1 MSITIPD
8 SVTSIGDSAFY
19 GCSSLMSVTI
29 GNSVTSIGD
38 SAFGGCSNL
47 YVIYNNSNLN
57 FEFGSSDNGY
67 IAKNA
72 KLIVNK
78 NGSKRYRDE
87 EYIDTTEG
95 FLFEKKN
102 GYALIAYLGNE
113 NTITLPNDI
122 DGNSYTIYR
131 MRGVRNVI
139 IPDGVTSIGDSAFS
153 DCKSLA
159 SITIPDSVTS
169 IGDSAF
175 SGCSSLTSITIPD
188 SVTSIGSDAFS
199 GCSSLTSVTIPDS
212 VTSIG
217 SDAFGYTAY
226 YNNPDNWEN
235 GTLHIGKHLIKLSED
250 ATYYASR
257 GGAIAPDALGGCYK
271 LKKLTIGGD
280 HYRILSSLTN
290 LETLV
295 LTDLPTHYIYQYFG
309 GTSSLP
315 ITLKNI
321 VLTDSVRMRFGAFYG
336 ITGVTIYVVANEK
349 DVRWDENFPG
359 WNNGNKVV
367 YGDKW
372 ITADFYDKDGNIIS
386 SDILLTSQIVRQPY
400 VASMMDDTYYYEF
413 LGWDIDGDGIDDVV
427 PATSS
432 SNISA
437 RAVYGKDYKCV
448 AVGHSYIDVITPP
461 TLDSEGFTTHTCSV
475 CGDEYI
481 DSYVDKLQYIIGDVN
496 GDRAV
501 NKDDAIHLLMHI
513 FYPDVYPVNQ
523 NCDFDGNGIVDTDDA
538 IYLLMHISFPDAYP
552 IP

>member
-1 MSITIPD
+1 MTSIGNFAFSGCSSLKSINIPD
-8 SVTSIGDSAFY
+8 SVTSI
-19 GCSSLMSVTI
+19 
-29 GNSVTSIGD
+29 
-38 SAFGGCSNL
+38 
-47 YVIYNNSNLN
+47 
-57 FEFGSSDNGY
+57 
-67 IAKNA
+67 
-72 KLIVNK
+72 
-78 NGSKRYRDE
+78 
-87 EYIDTTEG
+87 
-95 FLFEKKN
+95 
-102 GYALIAYLGNE
+102 E
-113 NTITLPNDI
+113 N
-122 DGNSYTIYR
+122 Y
-131 MRGVRNVI
+131 
-139 IPDGVTSIGDSAFS
+139 
-153 DCKSLA
+153 
-159 SITIPDSVTS
+159 
-169 IGDSAF
+169 AF
-175 SGCSSLTSITIPD
+175 SGCSSLTSITISD
-188 SVTSIGSDAFS
+188 SVTSISYMAFN
-199 GCSSLTSVTIPDS
+199 G
-212 VTSIG
+212 
-217 SDAFGYTAY
+217 TAY

-250 ATYYASR
+250 ATSYVYHGGTIAS
-257 GGAIAPDALGGCYK
+257 DAFDGCYK

-280 HYRILSSLTN
+280 CSYGFYSLTN

-295 LTDLPTHYIYQYFG
+295 LTELPTHSILNYFG
-309 GTSSLP
+309 DTSNIP

-321 VLTDSVRMRFGAFYG
+321 VLADGVRMRYNAFSG
-336 ITGVTIYVVANEK
+336 ITGVTIYVAANEK
-349 DVRWDENFPG
+349 DVRWNENFRG

-367 YGDKW
+367 YGGKW

-437 RAVYGKDYKCV
+437 RAIYGKDYKCV
-448 AVGHSYIDVITPP
+448 AVGHSYIDAITPP

-481 DSYVDKLQYIIGDVN
+481 DSYVNKLQYIIGDVN
-496 GDRAV
+496 GDRTV

>member
-1 MSITIPD
+1 MQDAKSSIGKTANNNSDLNFEFENTNNGYIAYYAELIVDKNGNRRYRSNESELEYIDTTDGFLFKKQNDRYTLIAYLGTEDTVTLPNDINGERYVIYRMRGIRNVIIPDNVTSIGSEAFSYCSSLTSITIPD
-8 SVTSIGDSAFY
+8 SVTSIGNSAFY
-19 GCSSLMSVTI
+19 
-29 GNSVTSIGD
+29 
-38 SAFGGCSNL
+38 
-47 YVIYNNSNLN
+47 
-57 FEFGSSDNGY
+57 
-67 IAKNA
+67 
-72 KLIVNK
+72 
-78 NGSKRYRDE
+78 
-87 EYIDTTEG
+87 
-95 FLFEKKN
+95 
-102 GYALIAYLGNE
+102 
-113 NTITLPNDI
+113 
-122 DGNSYTIYR
+122 
-131 MRGVRNVI
+131 
-139 IPDGVTSIGDSAFS
+139 
-153 DCKSLA
+153 
-159 SITIPDSVTS
+159 
-169 IGDSAF
+169 
-175 SGCSSLTSITIPD
+175 GCSSLTSITIPD
-188 SVTSIGSDAFS
+188 SVTSIGGRTFY
-199 GCSSLTSVTIPDS
+199 GCTSLTSITIPDS

-217 SDAFGYTAY
+217 YNVFDGTAY

-235 GTLHIGKHLIKLSED
+235 DALYIGKYLIKLSED
-250 ATYYASR
+250 AAYYVSR
-257 GGAIAPDALGGCYK
+257 GGAITDGAFSGCYK
-271 LKKLTIGGD
+271 LKKLTIGGN
-280 HYRILSSLTN
+280 HYEILSSLTN

-295 LTDLPTHYIYQYFG
+295 LTELPTHYIYQYFG

-321 VLTDSVRMRFGAFYG
+321 VLADGVHMRSDAFSG
-336 ITGVTIYVVANEK
+336 ITGVTIYVAANEK